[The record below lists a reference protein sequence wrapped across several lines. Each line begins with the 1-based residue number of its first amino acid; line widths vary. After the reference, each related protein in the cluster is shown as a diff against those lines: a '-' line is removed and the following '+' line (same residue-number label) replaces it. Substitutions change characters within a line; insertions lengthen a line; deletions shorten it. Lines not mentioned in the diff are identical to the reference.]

1 MNRIVK
7 YSPLPDI
14 KSKIVLAPLL
24 PVTFTHGESEFSTLA
39 LVDSGAT
46 GAIISTVIAEEL
58 NIEWEKIPVS
68 WGFSIGSNFRVH
80 KFNELYA
87 EVFNHKFQ
95 LGIGIVEGIFPY
107 KCILGQADLFNRA
120 KITFESYKKQFEI
133 AFREFN

>member
-14 KSKIVLAPLL
+14 KSKIILAPLL
-24 PVTFTHGESEFSTLA
+24 PVTFIHGEYEFSTLA

-58 NIEWEKIPVS
+58 NIDWAKIPVS
-68 WGFSIGSNFRVH
+68 WGFSIGANFRVH

-87 EVFNHKFQ
+87 EIFNHKFQ
-95 LGIGIVEGIFPY
+95 LGVGIVEGVSPY

-120 KITFESYKKQFEI
+120 RITFEGYKKQFEI
-133 AFREFN
+133 VFRQFN